1 MSESWAQPLP
11 HRRMWTISAMK
22 PAWYEVG
29 IILRRHF
36 VCDDHTL
43 GKSSRPSVVRPAG
56 ALLVVAVPVAVV
68 VAGAAAVAL
77 VAAAI

>member
-1 MSESWAQPLP
+1 M
-11 HRRMWTISAMK
+11 
-22 PAWYEVG
+22 
-29 IILRRHF
+29 
-36 VCDDHTL
+36 CDDHTL

-56 ALLVVAVPVAVV
+56 ALVVVAVPVAVV